1 MENKPMTLSEIH
13 HDTMGLLKK
22 LAEICDEI
30 GINYFMA
37 YGSLLGVVRHK
48 GFIPWDD
55 DTDVIMRRPD
65 YDKFKKYC
73 LENEQALL
81 PYKFM
86 GWENSEN
93 YPFALWR
100 FCDTRYRLESDD
112 YPDGGMG
119 LFIDVYC
126 YDGAGDEQVPA
137 GHPLR
142 KRQKM
147 YETFIFLINDGKF
160 KKSPKGIVRTI
171 VKFPLYVVAKLLG
184 RNFFMKKLDSLHDTF
199 SFEDSA
205 LLNSLSWDFSM
216 VSRKREWYDEFT
228 FLPLNDM
235 MVKVPKEYDAVLR
248 ASYGDYMQLPPEDKR
263 TPSHSYRLYKKE
275 EFFK

>member
-1 MENKPMTLSEIH
+1 
-13 HDTMGLLKK
+13 
-22 LAEICDEI
+22 
-30 GINYFMA
+30 
-37 YGSLLGVVRHK
+37 
-48 GFIPWDD
+48 
-55 DTDVIMRRPD
+55 
-65 YDKFKKYC
+65 
-73 LENEQALL
+73 
-81 PYKFM
+81 
-86 GWENSEN
+86 
-93 YPFALWR
+93 
-100 FCDTRYRLESDD
+100 
-112 YPDGGMG
+112 
-119 LFIDVYC
+119 
-126 YDGAGDEQVPA
+126 
-137 GHPLR
+137 
-142 KRQKM
+142 M